1 MLRVQSPPSSVSQ
14 RVPENEP
21 PPCSPKGAL
30 MERVAYFQTSF
41 YIFLEF
47 INKFS
52 PNKSKF
58 HPSLEGRR
66 KGTSTH
72 FPPPQTGP
80 LWKEAPTYRA
90 LLNIYFGVPSEGTL
104 PPGFPHRAHAEG
116 EVPFLELSIYV
127 SKSPVN
133 EPPFRFP

>member
-1 MLRVQSPPSSVSQ
+1 LHFSNIFFLKKVNFPPS
-14 RVPENEP
+14 PGAGGKELP
-21 PPCSPKGAL
+21 PFP
-30 MERVAYFQTSF
+30 
-41 YIFLEF
+41 
-47 INKFS
+47 
-52 PNKSKF
+52 
-58 HPSLEGRR
+58 
-66 KGTSTH
+66 
-72 FPPPQTGP
+72 PPPQTGP